1 MARAMPRLPLEGTR
15 VVEFGHIVAGPTAGL
30 ILGDMGADVIKVE
43 PPGAG
48 TPSRPG
54 NQRTGSF
61 FFFNRN
67 KRSLVVDLAAPEG
80 RQIALKLVR
89 SADVLIENMASGTM
103 ERLGLGYP
111 DVHRENPRLVYCS
124 IKGYLSGPYESRPL
138 MDEPAQMAAGLAYMT
153 GPPRQPLRAGA
164 SVVDIG
170 AATYGVIGVLA
181 ALLEC
186 RTTGEGRHI
195 TAGLFETALFYVG
208 QHMAHAQL
216 TGEIPTP
223 MPAALAGT
231 KRRRWAI
238 YDLFTCKD
246 GRQIFIGLA
255 SDSQWR
261 RCCSVLGME
270 ELVADPRLQTDEDRK
285 QEREWLVARIAAA
298 VAERES
304 LELADALVR
313 ADVTVAP
320 VHTPLSVLDDPHVAS
335 ARRTLPV
342 QIGATAGRLPSLPY
356 ESDAWEFSLRR
367 PAPAEP
373 GEQTRDVLLEL
384 GYASSEVEELARKGI
399 VRGSGLPAATD
410 REAGGKERYGP
421 S

>member
-1 MARAMPRLPLEGTR
+1 MPRLPLEGMR

-67 KRSLVVDLAAPEG
+67 KRSLVVDLTRPEG
-80 RQIALKLVR
+80 HEIALKLVR
-89 SADVLIENMASGTM
+89 RADVLIENMAAGTM

-124 IKGYLSGPYESRPL
+124 IKGYLSGPHESRPL
-138 MDEPAQMAAGLAYMT
+138 MDEPAQMATGLAYMT
-153 GPPRQPLRAGA
+153 GPPGQPLRAGA

-186 RTTGEGRHI
+186 RATGEGRHI

-216 TGEIPTP
+216 TGEIPVP
-223 MPAALAGT
+223 MPAALDGA

-238 YDLFTCKD
+238 YDLFTCRD

-270 ELVADPRLQTDEDRK
+270 ELVADPRLQTDEGRK
-285 QEREWLVARIAAA
+285 QEREWLLTRIAAA
-298 VAERES
+298 VAGRES
-304 LELADALVR
+304 QELADALVS

-320 VHTPLSVLDDPHVAS
+320 VHTPLTVLEDPHVAS
-335 ARRTLPV
+335 ARRTLAAE
-342 QIGATAGRLPSLPY
+342 IGATSGRLPALPY
-356 ESDAWEFSLRR
+356 ESGDWEFSLRR
-367 PAPAEP
+367 QAP
-373 GEQTRDVLLEL
+373 GEAGEHTREVLLEL
-384 GYASSEVEELARKGI
+384 GYASGEVEDLARKGI
-399 VRGSGLPAATD
+399 VRDPGLPGD
-410 REAGGKERYGP
+410 SGRPAGGPAQEGYGQ